1 MEKPDLSSS
10 PQAEAQLRLLADFLA
25 GHSGQLT
32 LNLPAAMSA
41 IAYHPAVFERL
52 SKVFSTLTR
61 GTERLHT
68 YSPHLLRDELTPNA
82 RGIAVG
88 PADAGPEAA
97 HRFYWFTTEGGIWE
111 TQRER
116 NPHAIAKRLVM
127 VRSWKLAETHEAAAS
142 AWAGAI
148 FRVLLRHLGQAP
160 GHPDAAVQM
169 LVRRVTESPT
179 PELEEILTAYLAMG
193 LDPAET
199 LRFALA
205 DLKKPGV
212 KTIRLG
218 GDSNP

>member
-10 PQAEAQLRLLADFLA
+10 PQAEAQLRLLAEFLT
-25 GHSGQLT
+25 GNSGQLT

-41 IAYHPAVFERL
+41 IAYHPDVFERL
-52 SKVFSTLTR
+52 CTVFGALTR
-61 GTERLHT
+61 GTEQLHT
-68 YSPHLLRDELTPNA
+68 YSPHLLQDELTPNA

-97 HRFYWFTTEGGIWE
+97 HRFYWLTTEGGIWE
-111 TQRER
+111 TRRER
-116 NPHAIAKRLVM
+116 NPHTVAQRLVL
-127 VRSWKLAETHEAAAS
+127 VRSWELAETHEAAAD

-148 FRVLLRHLGQAP
+148 FRVLLRHLRQAP
-160 GHPDAAVQM
+160 GHPDPAVQM
-169 LVRRVTESPT
+169 LVQRVTESPT
-179 PELEEILTAYLAMG
+179 PELEEVLIAYLALG

-212 KTIRLG
+212 KTVRLA
-218 GDSNP
+218 DSNP